1 MRGSILAAGLL
12 LSVVLAG
19 CGTPAAVAER
29 TEMAGEAVSQAQSAA
44 GEAVSQAQS
53 AAGEAVSQGASEA
66 ERISEEAGKDFRTLY
81 EKAKEQIGEVRNED
95 GSLNMEA
102 LSSYG
107 QGLYDKYVSGA
118 GSDMSDLDALFQKAD
133 NVNAAMENYILERN
147 AELLKPGEIR
157 LLAGGNVQAE
167 DFSDLKEFREIYCAI
182 QYNYNKDRDGCLRY
196 ADGNKEVILFSLRE
210 EEDGSITIVD
220 TRFAEEGEKEE
231 ASLKEMCEELNVSYD
246 EAAEMLAFDRA
257 YDVQTLMDYM
267 KENPDV
273 TGIEYEG
280 AVRTYEEFE
289 EIEDRRMKE
298 LFPED
303 FAEEPEGDKKS

>member
-1 MRGSILAAGLL
+1 MRGNILAAGLM
-12 LSVVLAG
+12 LSAVLAG
-19 CGTPAAVAER
+19 CGGAPAAVAER
-29 TEMAGEAVSQAQSAA
+29 TETVGEAVSQAQSAA
-44 GEAVSQAQS
+44 V
-53 AAGEAVSQGASEA
+53 EAVSQGSSEA
-66 ERISEEAGKDFRTLY
+66 ESISEEAGKDIRELY
-81 EKAKEQIGEVRNED
+81 EKAKEQLGEVRNED

-118 GSDMSDLDALFQKAD
+118 SSGLGDLEAYFQKID
-133 NVNAAMENYILERN
+133 NTNAAVENYILERN
-147 AELLKPGEIR
+147 AELLKPGEIQ
-157 LLAGGNVQAE
+157 LLAGGNVYAE
-167 DFSDLKEFREIYCAI
+167 DFQELKEFREIYCAI
-182 QYNYNKDRDGCLRY
+182 QYNYNKDQDGCLRY

-210 EEDGSITIVD
+210 EEDGSITVVD
-220 TRFAEEGEKEE
+220 ARFAEEGEKEE
-231 ASLKEMCEELNVSYD
+231 ASLKEMCEELNASYD

-257 YDVQTLMDYM
+257 DDVRTLMDYM

-298 LFPED
+298 IFPED
-303 FAEEPEGDKKS
+303 FTEEPEGEKEK